1 MLFSSPLCLVEEQE
15 GFAADSS
22 WRSHVQHTATVP
34 FDRIFLQV
42 RRQVKENHVKR
53 LGEAFRKITVNNY
66 STDVDCSCPPFA
78 VYPRPNTRF
87 RRSKWRNVTALTHFL
102 SFLAVLS
109 ELALGFKE
117 NVNTQYSSVRKLS
130 EVMHTLTN
138 ARAVRARR
146 LNTGHHHRGQRKGY
160 WRHLRINITP
170 NQYTSLDLT
179 LKLIN
184 IFTRLFQNSIFSLYG
199 CKTYC

>member
-1 MLFSSPLCLVEEQE
+1 MGKALESWQLTIRHWCRLFVPCIHSLSKAKRTHSDIANE
-15 GFAADSS
+15 GT
-22 WRSHVQHTATVP
+22 W
-34 FDRIFLQV
+34 LQ
-42 RRQVKENHVKR
+42 
-53 LGEAFRKITVNNY
+53 T
-66 STDVDCSCPPFA
+66 
-78 VYPRPNTRF
+78 
-87 RRSKWRNVTALTHFL
+87 LTHFL

-138 ARAVRARR
+138 AQTVRARVRR
-146 LNTGHHHRGQRKGY
+146 LDTGHHHRGQRKGY

-184 IFTRLFQNSIFSLYG
+184 IFIRLFQNSIFSLYG
-199 CKTYC
+199 SKTHC